1 MQVKIAGFLSKRG
14 IFTTQHG
21 TVKKLL
27 SAVLVLT
34 AALCVGCSGDKYA
47 VYAYDDGWFYGE
59 FATPERPQEPEHEQE
74 KLITADGKEYKLDF
88 VRNSFDVYQQRWESK
103 YSAVIQTDDTFAM
116 IEAIYCGDELK
127 HLYFPFS
134 PGDRT
139 LEEAAGALAAERADI
154 SKCSLTA
161 DSKDGFTVYSFMCPA
176 QEGEVKRYYRLSLSD
191 STASWSSVVDTSGL
205 LTEQQESRID
215 LSACD
220 AAVDKAMQNA
230 YINREDITLKSWE
243 YTRAVSVTESGRM
256 TVAYRVKAEF
266 DSVSL
271 GQHSDLLILRV
282 DTGMT
287 V

>member
-1 MQVKIAGFLSKRG
+1 M
-14 IFTTQHG
+14 TQHG

-27 SAVLVLT
+27 SAVLVLA

-59 FATPERPQEPEHEQE
+59 FATPERPPEPEHEQE
-74 KLITADGKEYKLDF
+74 KIITADGKEYKLEF
-88 VRNSFDVYQQRWESK
+88 VRSSFDVYQRRWESK
-103 YSAVIQTDDTFAM
+103 YSAVIQTDDTFET
-116 IEAIYCGDELK
+116 IEATYCGDELK

-139 LEEAAGALAAERADI
+139 LEEAARTLAAERADI

-161 DSKDGFTVYSFMCPA
+161 DSKDGFSVYSFMCPE
-176 QEGEVKRYYRLSLSD
+176 QEGEAKRYYSLKLYD
-191 STASWSSVVDTSGL
+191 DGTASWSSVVDASVL
-205 LTEQQESRID
+205 LTPQQESRID

-230 YINREDITLKSWE
+230 YKNREDVTLKSWE
-243 YTRAVSVTESGRM
+243 YTRSVSVTESGRV
-256 TVAYRVKAEF
+256 TVVYRVKAEF
-266 DSVSL
+266 DSVGL
-271 GQHSDLLILRV
+271 GQHSDPLILIA